1 MSLSSFA
8 AEFSAPISWTSA
20 MDIGGERVGTVSGFM
35 NMLGQFGGSVAPTV
49 TGLLLAWTG
58 NGWNLAFWAS
68 ALIYAA
74 GAVCWLFID
83 PVTPLE

>member
-1 MSLSSFA
+1 
-8 AEFSAPISWTSA
+8 
-20 MDIGGERVGTVSGFM
+20 M

-58 NGWNLAFWAS
+58 NGWNIAFWAS
-68 ALIYAA
+68 AVIYAA

-83 PVTPLE
+83 PVTALE